1 MNKNPNISLLD
12 PHQVTLQ
19 EHDAHSDAKRVVI
32 VGASGIAESIKEGLK
47 DLKIDIAPAAP
58 QVTQALVPQII
69 TVPEYKIIEVPTTV
83 VIKEIEYR
91 ELEKPVI
98 VPEIRVIEVEKPVF
112 IKEIEYREIEKQVI
126 VYEKAEIPTYVKCLL
141 LIHTI
146 ANVIISLVHIFK

>member
-58 QVTQALVPQII
+58 QVTQALAPQII

-126 VYEKAEIPTYVKCLL
+126 VYEKAEIPTYVKYLL